1 MKKINEI
8 SVNKY
13 EEGLKND
20 LYTRYKMAFDQLL
33 NLNANKDD
41 AENDYFYIPDNAL
54 DIELNNV
61 LNETSDSLS
70 ILIGY
75 AGIGKSTSLRHFYQ
89 YSNSVPVLIND
100 DSVLIFPATF
110 NGIVPDASPQN
121 LTKDLD
127 EREEITQTVK
137 KELMLR
143 IESVCT
149 FLEQRFPSLRED
161 FISEQGQENFYN
173 LLLTTNPKVLE
184 HIPYEERVKC
194 TASEERI
201 KRLGYAFE
209 KEGFICAIT
218 QLKYYLS
225 SNKCKCKKV
234 IAILDDIEPLPYVV
248 QLSLLMQYGRLLD
261 CLQNMTQKKYIVNI
275 LIALRPHTY
284 RIMKEYRAFKA
295 YYVTR
300 EILKVNMVNMAEY
313 IERKIMYY
321 SKEIPKENKDAWE
334 KACNVLHILCNKFDS
349 KFTIMIKNLVNWNT
363 RDALEKYKTVLE
375 NRVWIQRNMEKNY
388 GFVLSEDNFLFNN
401 ITVLRAL
408 SCENRYLY
416 SPRNQ
421 SFIPNIMYNTPDK
434 NYTLCILYIIRMFLL
449 QQKES
454 VYGTESIKFI
464 EIKKN
469 IYNIFPGFEKIV
481 EDIDFSVKFLYKNKI
496 LRKSIND
503 TEQIEDMDNAEELKD
518 TALLYLAPKGYEL
531 WEMLGSDSVYMELCR
546 EDYYR
551 DYNNPNN
558 NNESSFELM
567 QKGQQI
573 LIFYDLFWFL
583 FEIISKEE
591 TYINYA
597 KEHFTLDLYINCFG
611 DTPLSRQLYQGMD
624 KSIKYSGN
632 SYNDEIVKLKD
643 SVEMRFA
650 DLEKKYCREM
660 IE

>member
-8 SVNKY
+8 SANKY
-13 EEGLKND
+13 EEGQKND

-33 NLNANKDD
+33 NLNTDKENV
-41 AENDYFYIPDNAL
+41 ENDYFYIPDDAL
-54 DIELNNV
+54 DAELNNV
-61 LNETSDSLS
+61 LDEISDSLS

-75 AGIGKSTSLRHFYQ
+75 AGIGKSTSLRHFYH
-89 YSNSVPVLIND
+89 YSNSVPVLIKN

-110 NGIVPDASPQN
+110 NGIVPDIHPQN
-121 LTKDLD
+121 VASDLD
-127 EREEITQTVK
+127 EKEEITQTVK

-143 IESVCT
+143 IKSVCT
-149 FLEQRFPSLRED
+149 FLEQRFPMLRED
-161 FISEQGQENFYN
+161 FISEQGQEKFYN
-173 LLLTTNPKVLE
+173 LLLSTNPKVLE
-184 HIPYEERVKC
+184 HIPYEEKLIC
-194 TASEERI
+194 SAKEERI

-225 SNKCKCKKV
+225 SDKCTCKKV
-234 IAILDDIEPLPYVV
+234 IAILDDIEPLPYAV

-313 IERKIMYY
+313 IERKIIYY
-321 SKEIPKENKDAWE
+321 SKEIPKEKQEAWE
-334 KACNVLHILCNKFDS
+334 NACNVLHILCNKFDS

-375 NRVWIQRNMEKNY
+375 NRVWIQRNMEKNS

-408 SCENRYLY
+408 SCENRYIY
-416 SPRNQ
+416 SSQNQ
-421 SFIPNIMYNTPDK
+421 NFIPNIMYNTPEK
-434 NYTLCILYIIRMFLL
+434 NYALYILYIIKIFLL
-449 QQKES
+449 IQRDKF
-454 VYGTESIKFI
+454 YGTESLSFND
-464 EIKKN
+464 IKK
-469 IYNIFPGFEKIV
+469 IFSNVFPEYESIV
-481 EDIDFSVKFLYKNKI
+481 QDIDFSVKYMYKNKI

-503 TEQIEDMDNAEELKD
+503 TEKVEDLDNAEELNA
-518 TALLYLAPKGYEL
+518 TALLYLSPKGYEL
-531 WEMLGSDSVYMELCR
+531 WEMLGADSVYMELCR

-551 DYNNPNN
+551 DYNNLKN

-573 LIFYDLFWFL
+573 LIFYDLFLFL
-583 FEIISKEE
+583 FEILLREE
-591 TYINYA
+591 AYLNYA
-597 KEHFTLDLYINCFG
+597 IEHSTIDHYISYFGDIPLSKQLYIG
-611 DTPLSRQLYQGMD
+611 ID

-632 SYNDEIVKLKD
+632 AYDEEIIRLKD
-643 SVEMRFA
+643 SVDMKIN
-650 DLEKKYCREM
+650 DLEKKL
-660 IE
+660 